1 MSPPNQ
7 PGKLAAL
14 AQVIPSEAQ
23 VDGVDHHP
31 RTAARLDT
39 FSQAE
44 DKENISPGAMGMPSG
59 SGKGGQQH
67 QQPHHGSPYGN
78 PGFNNSVPVLSN
90 LSAVHMQTRS
100 MTGPHVRRKISF
112 ANNLSVHTTW
122 PGNIYDR
129 RGEQATCNRLTPQ
142 LAQRIKEE
150 LNAFKMEEMEVVS
163 AAWADLPACRSH
175 KNIPANASCLLFVF
189 TASHE
194 PQLYPLLHLR
204 LLSHASALS
213 RCARIHIT
221 CPHARFFS
229 ASASRNRS
237 NRTTHVH
244 SPLLAHTFCCSVIL
258 V

>member
-23 VDGVDHHP
+23 VDGVDHQP

-44 DKENISPGAMGMPSG
+44 DKENISPGAMSMPSG

-163 AAWADLPACRSH
+163 AGRADLACPSRA
-175 KNIPANASCLLFVF
+175 IVWLMRPSCFCPF
-189 TASHE
+189 AAPHE
-194 PQLYPLLHLR
+194 PQLHSFLHLR
-204 LLSHASALS
+204 ISLYISTISTSTQHFSHPSPYS
-213 RCARIHIT
+213 K
-221 CPHARFFS
+221 
-229 ASASRNRS
+229 
-237 NRTTHVH
+237 RTTPSFSRTPHIH
-244 SPLLAHTFCCSVIL
+244 SPLACAHVLLFCHSR
-258 V
+258 